1 MFLQS
6 FKKEKETEKKNSKQS
21 LKERFEEIKSKEIKK
36 FSKTINFK
44 KIVGCGCGGSYE
56 KFHAEFPIDANVED
70 GSRLDDWDLNS
81 LNAFDIKEGWV

>member
-6 FKKEKETEKKNSKQS
+6 FKKEAEQNNSKRS

-36 FSKTINFK
+36 SSKTVNFK

-70 GSRLDDWDLNS
+70 YSKLDDWDLND
-81 LNAFDIKEGWV
+81 LNAYDIKEGWV

>member
-1 MFLQS
+1 MFQY

-21 LKERFEEIKSKEIKK
+21 LKERFEEIKSKEVKK
-36 FSKTINFK
+36 SSKTINFK

-70 GSRLDDWDLNS
+70 FSKLDDWDLYK
-81 LNAFDIKEGWV
+81 LNAYDIKEGWV

>member
-1 MFLQS
+1 MFQF

-21 LKERFEEIKSKEIKK
+21 LKERFEEIKSKEVKK
-36 FSKTINFK
+36 SSKTINFK

-70 GSRLDDWDLNS
+70 FYTLDDWTLDK
-81 LNAFDIKEGWV
+81 LNAYDIKEGWV